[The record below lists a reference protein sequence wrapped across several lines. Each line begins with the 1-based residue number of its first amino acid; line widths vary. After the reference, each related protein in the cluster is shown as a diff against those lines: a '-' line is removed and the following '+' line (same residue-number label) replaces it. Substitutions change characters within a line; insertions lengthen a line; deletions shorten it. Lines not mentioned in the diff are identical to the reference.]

1 MGCNLL
7 DTKKNKDAKGALPI
21 FGFLVSDRTEN
32 VAMARENPDRR
43 GI

>member
-1 MGCNLL
+1 MQF
-7 DTKKNKDAKGALPI
+7 TRYEKKKGERKGALPI